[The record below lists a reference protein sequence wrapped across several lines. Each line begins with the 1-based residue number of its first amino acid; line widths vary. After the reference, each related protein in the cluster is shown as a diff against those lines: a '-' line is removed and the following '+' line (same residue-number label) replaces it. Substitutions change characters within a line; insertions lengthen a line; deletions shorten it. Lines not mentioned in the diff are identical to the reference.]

1 MTERIIEGKKIYETK
16 IPVELDDVF
25 IMMSDGAIY
34 AGVERVLNYGWQR
47 ENIIA
52 YVEAN
57 YNYKQTAKIIA
68 SEIADECN
76 RLYASEPGDDTTVA
90 AVQIRKRKTCNLLFG
105 PPEHPEDDNKV
116 MALFFSKQGRH
127 VVCGGTTSKITAR
140 YLGKEIVAAPDYSDP
155 SIPPTASIEGVD
167 LVTEGVITIARVLD
181 YAKNYLEDNSLF
193 EKWGKQKDGASEI
206 ARLLFKE
213 ATDINLFVGKAQNDA
228 HQDANL
234 NISFSIKLKIV
245 DELRQCLEDMGK
257 TVTVNYF

>member
-1 MTERIIEGKKIYETK
+1 
-16 IPVELDDVF
+16 
-25 IMMSDGAIY
+25 
-34 AGVERVLNYGWQR
+34 
-47 ENIIA
+47 
-52 YVEAN
+52 
-57 YNYKQTAKIIA
+57 
-68 SEIADECN
+68 
-76 RLYASEPGDDTTVA
+76 
-90 AVQIRKRKTCNLLFG
+90 
-105 PPEHPEDDNKV
+105 